1 MKKSRQQPMQRTLD
15 EFIPRVS
22 KVEKGSNVLA
32 GEPFI
37 SPIARIPTNRSQL
50 VPAAKSR

>member
-1 MKKSRQQPMQRTLD
+1 MQRTLD
-15 EFIPRVS
+15 EFIPRAS
-22 KVEKGSNVLA
+22 KMEKGSNVLA